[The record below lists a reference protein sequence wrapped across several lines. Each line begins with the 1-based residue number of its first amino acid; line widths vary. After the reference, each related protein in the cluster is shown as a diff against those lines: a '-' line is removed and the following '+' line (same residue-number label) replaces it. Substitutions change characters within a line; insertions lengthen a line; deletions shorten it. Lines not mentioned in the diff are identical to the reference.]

1 MAPPPLRIDVLTL
14 FPALFAGFLSQS
26 IVRRAIDKELV
37 AIERW
42 DLRDWAQASTSK
54 WTTGR
59 SGEGREWS

>member
-14 FPALFAGFLSQS
+14 FPDLFEGFVEES
-26 IVRRAIDKELV
+26 IVRRAIDRELV
-37 AIERW
+37 AIRRW
-42 DLRDWAQASTSK
+42 DLRDWASAGTSK